1 MKRYIYRMLSRTNKL
16 IVVYLRVYSENVP
29 SGRQT
34 MSFVA
39 EHSAATAGF
48 CDLET
53 NVCVEDSTGVVATED
68 SPDSKGNSFNV
79 VTCDCEV
86 APA

>member
-16 IVVYLRVYSENVP
+16 PAVYLRVYSENVP

-39 EHSAATAGF
+39 EHSAATAG
-48 CDLET
+48 CCGLET
-53 NVCVEDSTGVVATED
+53 NACVEDSTGVVAAED
-68 SPDSKGNSFNV
+68 SLDSKGNSFDAA
-79 VTCDCEV
+79 TCDCEV